1 MFRAY
6 IVVLSL
12 FLPIV
17 ALAQEGRG
25 RGLIIEAPG
34 VTLAEFLWIKRPV
47 LVFADSPNDPSFRLQ
62 IELIEA
68 DSDQLAEYDVVV
80 IVDADPSAQSLLRE
94 RFRPRGFGLILL
106 DKDGQVKIRKPLPWH
121 VREITNAIDKF
132 PLTRAEMLDRYPS
145 GR

>member
-6 IVVLSL
+6 IIVLSL
-12 FLPIV
+12 FLPL
-17 ALAQEGRG
+17 AAMAQEGR
-25 RGLIIEAPG
+25 RGGIIIDAPG
-34 VTLAEFLWIKRPV
+34 VTLAEFQWIKRPV
-47 LVFADSPNDPSFRLQ
+47 LVFADSPNDPNFRRQ
-62 IELIEA
+62 IEMIEA
-68 DSDQLAEYDVVV
+68 DEGQLAEYDVVV
-80 IVDADPSAQSLLRE
+80 IADADPAAHSGLRE

-132 PLTRAEMLDRYPS
+132 PLTREEMLERYPS